1 MIRTLKT
8 PRVFIIL
15 SAVLLSVLYGLFSY
29 FVMDLPLHHYL
40 TWGPIALVCTAAIL
54 ILIGYEVKK
63 RKSRSNSDIETEEE
77 TLKGLLTSLLKG
89 SSQKPIYLMLGNK
102 KSGKSSLLTSSH
114 AIKPIDHKNTLQTDY
129 FIWYESDKAIFIKP
143 APRLIYQDTSNTD
156 QTLWKAFLDQIIHIK
171 PRKPFA
177 GCLYVVDLEFLI
189 TQEETQREY
198 ILDIINTRLSD
209 ITEKT
214 YSALPAYV
222 FLSKIDKLKGFK
234 EFVSLSPLKAQLEH
248 LSISLKDAKGTINDI
263 FDHGFGAILSKME
276 QSTLDCAAMERSLI
290 NNSALVTFPK
300 QFELCHRLIRDTLN
314 KVRLEK
320 DGFHM
325 VDLRGLYFTSSHQ
338 GGRKYN
344 LLAKGC
350 SNHFNV
356 PMIASEHDQLSES
369 PLFTRFIIDEQV
381 LPEANFAGENKRHLK
396 QLIRKSRMTMAACV
410 TLLGVSGYYFLTT
423 TQQNISI
430 INQLLNVAE
439 NPTEDEAQAQL
450 RRQLSLTSS
459 GIQPL
464 YQAWVDAS
472 RLLDEKII
480 DINVDKLDKT
490 TQIAYRH
497 LLDSIHLQL
506 MPLIEKHI
514 RQELAQSRLSHQEKL
529 HLLKTYLM
537 LSESDKRDYSFLLKS
552 ITRMIADDFGTDGNY
567 ANIKDYLAVYF
578 KTNFPSHNINWD
590 LVRTTRRELLS
601 QSKIDIAYSQILNS
615 GRDADLGQLSIPRA
629 IGFNFGEIFDM
640 EKNHQDELNINK
652 IYTATGFTTFYRP
665 LSESLSQDLIADNW
679 VLGLSNNTQPS
690 EEELKA
696 FQAKVRRKYTD
707 DYINIWRTAISDLRF
722 KQFDNI
728 VDMTNAID
736 IMSGPAS
743 PLSTILNL
751 LYTNTKYSPDTSAL
765 AQLVPQDQRLNQA
778 VDALKATA
786 EKAIEPDYELM
797 SRVEKTFAVINNLQ
811 TSETENSQAPW
822 DQVISSLSNLRA
834 YLKQI
839 TDAPNVQQAALAAA
853 KARMRETDAD
863 PIVRLKQVAQ
873 KTPEPV
879 KSWLNEIAH
888 QAWATLL
895 TESEL
900 GIQELWTSNVYSKF
914 ALIGQNKYPFSKQA
928 ETEISLTDFEEFFAA
943 QGTMDGFIKDNLSPF
958 YDTNLWQA
966 KRVDGET
973 LRLSQEMITQ
983 MKNYTMIKNVLF
995 DPTSNKFN
1003 IDFSS
1008 RFIDLDSSA
1017 IRASLDFGGESL
1029 DYYHGPAKSK
1039 QFTWPPASNEF
1050 FVNVNIQDIT
1060 SSGEQHRIAKEGFW
1074 SIFRLLNEAQLEPTS
1089 DGGFNADILVSGRH
1103 MTVKVKPSNSNNPFL
1118 LQELYNFSVPE
1129 QIQ

>member
-1 MIRTLKT
+1 MISKLKT

-15 SAVLLSVLYGLFSY
+15 SAVLLSVMYGLFSY
-29 FVMDLPLHHYL
+29 FIMAFPVSHYL
-40 TWGPIALVCTAAIL
+40 TWGPVVFIFSVAIL
-54 ILIGYEVKK
+54 LLIGYEVKK
-63 RKSRSNSDIETEEE
+63 RKSRSTSDIETEEE
-77 TLKGLLTSLLKG
+77 TLKGLLSSLLK
-89 SSQKPIYLMLGNK
+89 SSSHKPIYLLLGNK
-102 KSGKSSLLTSSH
+102 KSGKTSLLTSSH
-114 AIKPIDHKNTLQTDY
+114 AIKPIDQKNTLQTDY
-129 FIWYESDKAIFIKP
+129 FVWHESEKAIYIKP

-156 QTLWKAFLDQIIHIK
+156 QTLWKAFLEKIVSVK

-177 GCLYVVDLEFLI
+177 GSLYVVDLEFLI
-189 TQEETQREY
+189 TQEESQREY

-209 ITEKT
+209 ITGMT
-214 YSALPAYV
+214 HTALPVYV

-234 EFVSLSPLKAQLEH
+234 EFVSLSPLKMQLEH
-248 LSISLKDAKGTINDI
+248 LSISLKDAKGTLNDA
-263 FDHGFGAILSKME
+263 FDSGFYAILSKME
-276 QSTLDCAAMERSLI
+276 QSTLDCAAMERSLV

-300 QFELCHRLIRDTLN
+300 QFELCHRIIRDTLN

-320 DGFHM
+320 DGFHL

-350 SNHFNV
+350 SNYFNV

-381 LPEANFAGENKRHLK
+381 LPEANFAGENKRHLR
-396 QLIRKSRMTMAACV
+396 QLIRRSHMTMAACV
-410 TLLGVSGYYFLTT
+410 TLLSVSGYYFFTT
-423 TQQNISI
+423 TQSNISI
-430 INQLLNVAE
+430 INQLLEVADNKSDDHE
-439 NPTEDEAQAQL
+439 FANLKNQFAV
-450 RRQLSLTSS
+450 TSN
-459 GIQPL
+459 GILPL
-464 YQAWVDAS
+464 YQAWTNAS
-472 RLLDEKII
+472 YLLDEKLI
-480 DINVDKLDKT
+480 DINVDKLDQT

-506 MPLIEKHI
+506 LPLVEKHI
-514 RQELAQSRLSHQEKL
+514 QRKLANSNLSHQDKL
-529 HLLKTYLM
+529 HLLKMYLM
-537 LSESDKRDYSFLLKS
+537 LNEADKRDYSFLLKS
-552 ITRMIADDFGTDGNY
+552 ISRLLTDDFGSEGAY
-567 ANIKDYLAVYF
+567 ANIPQYLAVYF
-578 KTNFPSHNINWD
+578 KTNFPPIEINWD
-590 LVRTTRRELLS
+590 LVRTTRRDLLS
-601 QSKIDIAYSQILNS
+601 QSKVDIAYSQILNS

-629 IGFNFGEIFDM
+629 IGFNFGEIFDN
-640 EKNHQDELNINK
+640 EKSNLNELNINK

-665 LSESLSQDLIADNW
+665 LSESLSHDLIADNW
-679 VLGLSNNTQPS
+679 VLGLSNNTLPS
-690 EEELKA
+690 DEELKA

-707 DYINIWRTAISDLRF
+707 DYINVWRTAISDLRF
-722 KQFDNI
+722 KQYDNI
-728 VDMTNAID
+728 VEITNAID
-736 IMSGPAS
+736 TLSGPTS

-751 LYTNTKYSPDTSAL
+751 LYTNTKYSPEAGAL
-765 AQLVPQDQRLNQA
+765 AQMTLKDERLNQA
-778 VDALKATA
+778 VDLLKDSA
-786 EKAIEPDYELM
+786 EKVIEPDYELM
-797 SRVEKTFAVINNLQ
+797 KRVEKAFAVINTLQ

-839 TDAPNVQQAALAAA
+839 TDAPNVQQAALIAA
-853 KARMRETDAD
+853 KARMRETAAD

-873 KTPEPV
+873 KAPEPV

-888 QAWATLL
+888 QAWAVLL
-895 TESEL
+895 AESQL

-914 ALIGQNKYPFSKQA
+914 ELVGQNKYPFTKHA

-943 QGTMDGFIKDNLSPF
+943 QGTLDSFIDDTLSPF

-973 LRLSQEMITQ
+973 LQLSQEMITQ

-1017 IRASLDFGGESL
+1017 IRASLNFGGESL

-1039 QFTWPPASNEF
+1039 QFVWPPESNEF

-1060 SSGEQHRIAKEGFW
+1060 SSGEQHRKAKEGFW
-1074 SIFRLLNEAQLEPTS
+1074 SIFRLLNESQLEPTS

-1103 MTVKVKPSNSNNPFL
+1103 MTVKIKPSNSNNPFL
-1118 LQELYNFSVPE
+1118 LQELYNFSVPRD
-1129 QIQ
+1129 IQ

>member
-1 MIRTLKT
+1 MRKLKT
-8 PRVFIIL
+8 PGVVILL
-15 SAVLLSVLYGLFSY
+15 SAVLLSVLYGVFAY
-29 FVMDLPLHHYL
+29 FVLDLSPGHYL
-40 TWGPIALVCTAAIL
+40 TWGPIALVFIAAVL
-54 ILIGYEVKK
+54 LYIGYEVKK
-63 RKSRSNSDIETEEE
+63 RKSRTSTDIETEEE
-77 TLKGLLTSLLKG
+77 TLKGLLASLLKG
-89 SSQKPIYLMLGNK
+89 NSHKPIYLLLGNK
-102 KSGKSSLLTSSH
+102 KSGKTSLLTSSH

-129 FIWYESDKAIFIKP
+129 FVWYESDHAIYIKP

-156 QTLWKAFLDQIIHIK
+156 QTLWKAFLDKIIATK

-189 TQEETQREY
+189 TQEESQRDY

-209 ITEKT
+209 ITNIT
-214 YSALPAYV
+214 YSALPVYV
-222 FLSKIDKLKGFK
+222 FLSKIDKLQGFK

-248 LSISLKDAKGTINDI
+248 LSISLKDAKGTLNDI
-263 FDHGFGAILSKME
+263 FDNGFYAILSKME
-276 QSTLDCAAMERSLI
+276 QSTLDCAAMERSLV

-300 QFELCHRLIRDTLN
+300 QFELCHDLLKNTLN

-325 VDLRGLYFTSSHQ
+325 VDIRGLYFTSSHQ

-350 SNHFNV
+350 SNYFNV
-356 PMIASEHDQLSES
+356 PMIASEHDQLTES

-396 QLIRKSRMTMAACV
+396 QLIRKSRITMAACV
-410 TLLGVSGYYFLTT
+410 SLLGVSGYYFLTT
-423 TQQNISI
+423 TQNNISI
-430 INQLLNVAE
+430 INQLLDVAADQ
-439 NPTEDEAQAQL
+439 TQEDSRAQL
-450 RRQLSLTSS
+450 SQQIATTSN

-464 YQAWVDAS
+464 YLAWVDAS
-472 RLLDEKII
+472 RLLDEKMI

-497 LLDSIHLQL
+497 LLDSVHEKL
-506 MPLIEKHI
+506 MPLIETHI
-514 RQELAQSRLSHQEKL
+514 RQKLAQNNLSHQEKL

-537 LSESDKRDYSFLLKS
+537 LSEKNKRDYSFMLKS
-552 ITRMIADDFGTDGNY
+552 ISRIIADDFGTQGSY
-567 ANIKDYLAVYF
+567 ANVKDYLAVYF
-578 KTNFPSHNINWD
+578 KTNFPAIQINWD

-601 QSKIDIAYSQILNS
+601 QSKVDIAYSQILNS
-615 GRDADLGQLSIPRA
+615 GRDADLGVLSIPRA
-629 IGFNFGEIFDM
+629 IGFNFGEVFST
-640 EKNHQDELNINK
+640 NNGNQDELNINK

-707 DYINIWRTAISDLRF
+707 DYINVWRTAISDLRF
-722 KQFDNI
+722 KRFSNI

-751 LYTNTKYSPDTSAL
+751 LYTNTKYSPEASAL
-765 AQLVPQDQRLNQA
+765 AQLAPKDQRLNQA
-778 VDALKATA
+778 ADALKATA
-786 EKAIEPDYELM
+786 EKVIEPDYELM
-797 SRVEKTFAVINNLQ
+797 NRVEKTFAVINNLQ

-853 KARMRETDAD
+853 KARMRETEAD

-895 TESEL
+895 SESEL
-900 GIQELWTSNVYSKF
+900 GIQELWTSNVYSQF
-914 ALIGQNKYPFSKQA
+914 ALVGQNKYPFNKQA
-928 ETEISLTDFEEFFAA
+928 PTEISLTDFEAFFAA
-943 QGTMDGFIKDNLSPF
+943 QGTLDGFIKDNLSPF

-973 LRLSQEMITQ
+973 LKLSQEMITQ

-995 DPTSNKFN
+995 DPTSNKFK

-1017 IRASLDFGGESL
+1017 IRANVDFGGESL

-1039 QFTWPPASNEF
+1039 QFVWPPESNEF

-1060 SSGEQHRIAKEGFW
+1060 SSGEQHKKAKEGFW
-1074 SIFRLLNEAQLEPTS
+1074 SIFRLLNESELQPTA
-1089 DGGFNADILVSGRH
+1089 DGGFNADILVSGRQ
-1103 MTVKVKPSNSNNPFL
+1103 MTVKIKPSNSNNPFL
-1118 LQELYNFSVPE
+1118 LQELYNFAVPE